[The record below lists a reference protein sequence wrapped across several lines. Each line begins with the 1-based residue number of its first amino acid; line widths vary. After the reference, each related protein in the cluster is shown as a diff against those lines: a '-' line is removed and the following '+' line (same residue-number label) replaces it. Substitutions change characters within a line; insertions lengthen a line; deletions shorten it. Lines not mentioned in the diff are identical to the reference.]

1 MARGAFYAGPSSVN
15 PRSLGYMDLPGNL
28 LCLCRASATGSVAC
42 SRGHVD
48 GQGSLLCRSIRRGL
62 NLLCLSR
69 APQGLLL
76 ALWGTW
82 IHKKTFDASLECH
95 RVRSGYM
102 EVHARMVREAFY
114 AGPSSVKPWHH
125 LRKHALLKD
134 ANDFEENVVSK
145 TVVFL
150 LGPPS
155 EGGGR
160 LVIV

>member
-1 MARGAFYAGPSSVN
+1 MCNPESSRKDFSSISSGEWLDTLICTTPNVTADRNMPAARKTISKAQWGTWICRETFYASV
-15 PRSLGYMDLPGNL
+15 
-28 LCLCRASATGSVAC
+28 CRASATGSVAC
-42 SRGHVD
+42 SRGGHVD

-102 EVHARMVREAFY
+102 EVTRTD
-114 AGPSSVKPWHH
+114 GQGS
-125 LRKHALLKD
+125 LLCRTL
-134 ANDFEENVVSK
+134 E
-145 TVVFL
+145 
-150 LGPPS
+150 
-155 EGGGR
+155 R
-160 LVIV
+160 